1 MYAQMVF
8 NKVKR
13 KRNFGGCPSL
23 TSTFSYGR
31 EGKATKNVERER
43 GSGQPI
49 SISLLKEKKKS
60 WGYDGEEP
68 AVRYTRGKGISATT
82 KAAGAGSHKSA
93 EFGGNAL
100 EPIKKN
106 MGVG

>member
-23 TSTFSYGR
+23 TSTFSHGR

-60 WGYDGEEP
+60 WGYDGYES
-68 AVRYTRGKGISATT
+68 RRKD
-82 KAAGAGSHKSA
+82 
-93 EFGGNAL
+93 
-100 EPIKKN
+100 PIIKF
-106 MGVG
+106 